1 VSALFTDLRYGLL
14 LLRQSPAFAA
24 VIIGTLAL
32 GIGATTAMFSV
43 VDGVLLKPFPVK
55 EQERLLVVWT
65 SIPERGF
72 DHWALSYESYLGM
85 RERLRTASGV
95 AAQPYSGTLPGILH
109 LDDGSA
115 MPVMRAPVT
124 GNWFDLLGV
133 RARAGRL
140 LNPDDDR
147 VGAARVAVLSS
158 GLAERLFGSVGDV
171 VGRRIRLQEATFAV
185 VGVAPAE
192 FDYPKTV
199 DVWVP
204 AVESKD
210 SPFVAWDLM
219 VRVAP
224 GFTTE
229 QTSADLSSSL
239 RTLSKQTGP
248 LGEIDDNQIIHAQSF
263 ADHIVGDV
271 RPAMLMLGGGVVLML
286 IVAGVNV
293 ANLLIARGLARRREL
308 CVRTAVGASRGRLLR
323 QLATEAVVLAA
334 ASGVLAV
341 FVASVVLDLLL
352 VLAPAELPRRAE
364 IGIDVRAL
372 AFTAVVGMACAVL
385 FGVLPAVHTAR
396 VEPAEALRAPDDHT
410 ARGARWF
417 WLRHGLV
424 IGQIAVT
431 SLVLSTAGLLLR
443 SFDRLQQLDLGFA
456 SENVFLAELRIP
468 PSRYAER
475 ADTPQAMMR
484 LAADT
489 QQAMMRLAE
498 HTATLPGVRGATA
511 VCSEPFA
518 GTSGVDATIVA
529 EGQASDAASSPIV
542 NYEGVDGSYFA
553 TLGLPVLRGR
563 AIDARDR
570 ARSEPVVVVNETFAR
585 TFWPGQ
591 DPIGRR
597 LTWND
602 DAPKSQWYTVVGLV
616 ADTRYRD
623 LTAVRPSIYIPYEQG
638 IPVSPGYLA
647 VRGNSPSAV
656 AGAIRRAVS
665 DLEPGT
671 AVVSIAPLVRLL
683 AAPLARPRFQTTL
696 VGAFAGLALTLSIV
710 GTYGT
715 LSFVVRHRRREIGI
729 RMALGA
735 AASNVRRLVLLQG
748 LAIGLLGVI
757 LGLASAVAVGRVLQP
772 LLFEVTATDPLVLA
786 GTAASLLAAVFFAT
800 LLPTRA
806 ATRTDPLLVLRSQ

>member
-1 VSALFTDLRYGLL
+1 
-14 LLRQSPAFAA
+14 
-24 VIIGTLAL
+24 
-32 GIGATTAMFSV
+32 
-43 VDGVLLKPFPVK
+43 
-55 EQERLLVVWT
+55 
-65 SIPERGF
+65 
-72 DHWALSYESYLGM
+72 M
-85 RERLRTASGV
+85 RERMRTASGV
-95 AAQPYSGTLPGILH
+95 AAQPYSGTLPGLVH
-109 LDDGSA
+109 LEDGSA
-115 MPVMRAPVT
+115 MPILRAPVT
-124 GNWFDLLGV
+124 GNWFDVLGV

-147 VGAARVAVLSS
+147 VGVAHVLVLSS
-158 GLAERLFGSVGDV
+158 AFAERLFGRAGDAL
-171 VGRRIRLQEATFAV
+171 GQRIRLQEATFTV

-192 FDYPKTV
+192 FDYPKATQ
-199 DVWVP
+199 VWMP
-204 AVESKD
+204 AVWSKD
-210 SPFVAWDLM
+210 SPFVAWDLI

-224 GFTTE
+224 GFS
-229 QTSADLSSSL
+229 TSQASAEMASAL

-248 LGEIDDNQIIHAQSF
+248 LGDIDENQIIHAQSF
-263 ADHIVGDV
+263 ANHIVGDV
-271 RPAMLMLGGGVVLML
+271 RPALLMLAGGVALML

-323 QLATEAVVLAA
+323 QLATEAIVLAA
-334 ASGVLAV
+334 AGAVLAV
-341 FVASVVLDLLL
+341 VVAWLALDLLL
-352 VLAPAELPRRAE
+352 VLAPAELPRRGE

-372 AFTAVVGMACAVL
+372 AFTAVVGMTCALL
-385 FGVLPAVHTAR
+385 FGILPSLHSAR
-396 VEPAEALRAPDDHT
+396 VEPAQALRAPDDNAT
-410 ARGARWF
+410 PGARSF

-443 SFDRLQQLDLGFA
+443 SFERLQQLDLGFA
-456 SENVFLAELRIP
+456 SQNVFLAELRMP
-468 PSRYAER
+468 PSRSAEP

-498 HTATLPGVRGATA
+498 HTATLPGVSGATA

-529 EGQASDAASSPIV
+529 EGQAFDAASSPIV

-563 AIDARDR
+563 GIDGRDR
-570 ARSEPVVVVNETFAR
+570 ARSAPVVVVNENFAR

-591 DPIGRR
+591 DPLGRR

-656 AGAIRRAVS
+656 AGAIRRAVT

-696 VGAFAGLALTLSIV
+696 VGAFAGLALALSIV

-715 LSFVVRHRRREIGI
+715 LSFVVRQRRREIGI

-748 LAIGLLGVI
+748 LAIGLLGVG
-757 LGLASAVAVGRVLQP
+757 LGLVSAVAAGRLIQP
-772 LLFEVTATDPLVLA
+772 LLFDVTATDPLVLV
-786 GTAASLLAAVFFAT
+786 GTATALLAAVFFAT
-800 LLPTRA
+800 LLPTRS

>member
-1 VSALFTDLRYGLL
+1 VSTLFTDLRYGLR
-14 LLRQSPAFAA
+14 LLRQSPAFA
-24 VIIGTLAL
+24 VVVIGTLAL

-55 EQERLLVVWT
+55 EQDRLLVVWT

-85 RERLRTASGV
+85 RERVRTATGV
-95 AAQPYSGTLPGILH
+95 AAQPYAGTLPGILH

-147 VGAARVAVLSS
+147 AGAARVAVLSS
-158 GLAERLFGSVGDV
+158 GLAERLFGSIGDV
-171 VGRRIRLQEATFAV
+171 VGRRIRLQEAAFTV

-192 FDYPKTV
+192 FDYPKSV

-210 SPFVAWDLM
+210 SPFVAWDLI

-263 ADHIVGDV
+263 ADHIVGEV

-286 IVAGVNV
+286 MVAGVNV

-334 ASGVLAV
+334 AGGVLAV
-341 FVASVVLDLLL
+341 FVASVVLDVLLA
-352 VLAPAELPRRAE
+352 LAPAELPRRAE

-372 AFTAVVGMACAVL
+372 AFTAVVGMACALL
-385 FGVLPAVHTAR
+385 FGALPALHTAR
-396 VEPAEALRAPDDHT
+396 VQPAEALRAPDDHRT
-410 ARGARWF
+410 HGARWF

-443 SFDRLQQLDLGFA
+443 SFDHLQQLDLGFA

-468 PSRYAER
+468 PSRYAE
-475 ADTPQAMMR
+475 P
-484 LAADT
+484 ADT

-498 HTATLPGVRGATA
+498 HTATLAGVSGATA

-518 GTSGVDATIVA
+518 GTSGVDATIIA
-529 EGQASDAASSPIV
+529 EGQALDAASGPIV

-553 TLGLPVLRGR
+553 TLGLPVLLGRG
-563 AIDARDR
+563 IDGRDR
-570 ARSEPVVVVNETFAR
+570 ARSQPVAVVNETFAR

-597 LTWND
+597 LTWD
-602 DAPKSQWYTVVGLV
+602 ADAPRSQWYTVVGLV

-656 AGAIRRAVS
+656 AGAIRRAVA
-665 DLEPGT
+665 DLEPGS
-671 AVVSIAPLVRLL
+671 AVVTIAPLVRLL
-683 AAPLARPRFQTTL
+683 AAPLARPRFQATL
-696 VGAFAGLALTLSIV
+696 VGAFAGLALALSIV

-715 LSFVVRHRRREIGI
+715 LSFVVRQRRREIGI

-748 LAIGLLGVI
+748 LAIGLLGVG
-757 LGLASAVAVGRVLQP
+757 LGLASAVAAGRLIEP
-772 LLFEVTATDPLVLA
+772 LLFDVTTTDPAVLV
-786 GTAASLLAAVFFAT
+786 GTAAALLAAVFFAT
-800 LLPTRA
+800 LLPTRT
-806 ATRTDPLLVLRSQ
+806 ATRTDPLLVLRNQ